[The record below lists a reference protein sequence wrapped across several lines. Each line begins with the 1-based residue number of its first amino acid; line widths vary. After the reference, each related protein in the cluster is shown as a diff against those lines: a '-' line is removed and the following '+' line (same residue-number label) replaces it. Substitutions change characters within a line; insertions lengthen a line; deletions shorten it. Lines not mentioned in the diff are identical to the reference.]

1 MSGAPPGVE
10 VLGVAA
16 RARLLKR
23 ATRAALAVSGALIC
37 LKFAAWVATDS
48 VAILSSLVDSA
59 LDAMASAVNFVAVRH
74 ALAPPD
80 AEHRFGHGKAESI
93 AGLAQAAFVAGS
105 ALFLIFE
112 ALSRLAGPRPV
123 AYGGA
128 GVAVMLVSI
137 ALTFGLVRYQTYV
150 VRRTGS
156 TAIGA
161 DSLHYR
167 ADLLANLA
175 IIGALVGAGRFD
187 AAWIDP
193 AAALLVAAYILY
205 SAWEILRTALDGLM
219 DREFPEAERR
229 RILDIAAA
237 HPQVRGMHDLR
248 TRRSG
253 PRSFVQLHLELE
265 GSMTLRDAHVV
276 SDRVEED
283 IVAAFPGAEVIVHL
297 DPEGIAEDM
306 PDYARSQIRPT

>member
-10 VLGVAA
+10 ALGIAD
-16 RARLLKR
+16 RERLLKR

-37 LKFAAWVATDS
+37 LKLAAWIATDS
-48 VAILSSLVDSA
+48 VAVLSSLVDSA
-59 LDAMASAVNFVAVRH
+59 LDAIASAINFVAVRH

-105 ALFLIFE
+105 ALFLVFE
-112 ALSRLAGPRPV
+112 ALSRLASPRPV
-123 AYGGA
+123 AYGDA
-128 GVAVMLVSI
+128 GVAVMVLSI
-137 ALTFGLVRYQTYV
+137 VLTFGLVRYQTYV

-175 IIGALVGAGRFD
+175 IIGALVGAGRLD

-205 SAWEILRTALDGLM
+205 SAWGILRTALDGLM

-237 HPQVRGMHDLR
+237 HPQVRGTHDLR

-265 GSMTLRDAHVV
+265 GSMTLRDAHAV
-276 SDRVEED
+276 SDRVERD
-283 IVAAFPGAEVIVHL
+283 VVAAFPAAEVIVHL
-297 DPEGIAEDM
+297 DPEGLAEEA
-306 PDYARSQIRPT
+306 PNYARPRRRPT